1 MTPSFIISIVSLVV
15 SLISTAI
22 AVLSFRRT
30 RHAQEYDYSARV
42 QIDNEKIITGG
53 PGKGDAFT
61 YSADL
66 VNVGVKPVEIDRVY
80 VDYGGETLDTSWHF
94 HVEGACHI
102 PPSGKRQIKFRLS
115 EEDYQAAMA
124 KFELK
129 ECLLRLRV
137 RYLSVS
143 GGVVERERCLIA
155 IGPDNTTFYAQ
166 RSDALT

>member
-30 RHAQEYDYSARV
+30 RHAQEYDPSARV

-102 PPSGKRQIKFRLS
+102 PPSGKRQIKICLS
-115 EEDYQAAMA
+115 EEDYEGA
-124 KFELK
+124 KVGLQEG
-129 ECLLRLRV
+129 LLRLRV
-137 RYLSVS
+137 R
-143 GGVVERERCLIA
+143 
-155 IGPDNTTFYAQ
+155 
-166 RSDALT
+166 

>member
-30 RHAQEYDYSARV
+30 RHVQEYDYSARV

-80 VDYGGETLDTSWHF
+80 ADYGGGGHAILWTFAVLRFS
-94 HVEGACHI
+94 
-102 PPSGKRQIKFRLS
+102 FRS
-115 EEDYQAAMA
+115 PH
-124 KFELK
+124 
-129 ECLLRLRV
+129 
-137 RYLSVS
+137 
-143 GGVVERERCLIA
+143 RER
-155 IGPDNTTFYAQ
+155 
-166 RSDALT
+166 

>member
-80 VDYGGETLDTSWHF
+80 VDYGGEELDTSWPCYF
-94 HVEGACHI
+94 VGGWHI
-102 PPSGKRQIKFRLS
+102 SPSGERTHKFVLFD
-115 EEDYQAAMA
+115 E
-124 KFELK
+124 
-129 ECLLRLRV
+129 
-137 RYLSVS
+137 
-143 GGVVERERCLIA
+143 A
-155 IGPDNTTFYAQ
+155 ITGTKA
-166 RSDALT
+166 

>member
-80 VDYGGETLDTSWHF
+80 VDYGGGTRDKLWHF
-94 HVEGACHI
+94 FFLRGCHI
-102 PPSGKRQIKFRLS
+102 SPKGKRQVKFLFSR
-115 EEDYQAAMA
+115 
-124 KFELK
+124 K
-129 ECLLRLRV
+129 E
-137 RYLSVS
+137 
-143 GGVVERERCLIA
+143 
-155 IGPDNTTFYAQ
+155 
-166 RSDALT
+166 